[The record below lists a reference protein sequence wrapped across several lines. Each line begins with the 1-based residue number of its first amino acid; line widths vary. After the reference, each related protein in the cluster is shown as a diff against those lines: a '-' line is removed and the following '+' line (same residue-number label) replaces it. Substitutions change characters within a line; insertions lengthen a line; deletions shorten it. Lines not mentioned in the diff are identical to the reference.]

1 MSDLLGE
8 LIVQTRY
15 ALRYCKVGGLVM
27 TDAHDNLQDTSLERA
42 GFFTLVARSVV
53 SPEIAVPVPVE

>member
-1 MSDLLGE
+1 
-8 LIVQTRY
+8 
-15 ALRYCKVGGLVM
+15 M